1 MLLIACLDDNNGMMF
16 GTRRQS
22 KDRVLR
28 AHMLDVCADK
38 VLWMTPYSAAQFEK
52 DARVQADADYIGKMQ
67 AQDACFL
74 EDGAFPTEPPSAL
87 LLYRWNRRYPA
98 DRYFPFDPL
107 EAGYRLVSSEE
118 FAGSSHER
126 ITADYYEKE

>member
-1 MLLIACLDDNNGMMF
+1 MLFIACLDDHGGMMF
-16 GTRRQS
+16 SGRRQS

-28 AHMLDVCADK
+28 AHLLAKCADRI
-38 VLWMTPYSAAQFEK
+38 LWMTPYSAAQFEN
-52 DARVQADADYIGKMQ
+52 DAPVQADADFAEKMQ
-67 AQDACFL
+67 PQDACFV
-74 EDGAFPTEPPSAL
+74 EDGEFPTERPSAL

-118 FAGSSHER
+118 FVGSSHER

>member
-1 MLLIACLDDNNGMMF
+1 MLLIACVDDNGGMMF
-16 GTRRQS
+16 NSRRQS
-22 KDRVLR
+22 KDRVLY
-28 AHMLDVCADK
+28 AHMLSKCADRM
-38 VLWMTPYSAAQFEK
+38 LWMSPYSAAQFEP
-52 DARVQADADYIGKMQ
+52 DDRVRADADYIGKMQ
-67 AQDACFL
+67 AQDACFV
-74 EDGAFPTEPPSAL
+74 EDGAFPKERPSAL

-126 ITADYYEKE
+126 IAADYYEKE

>member
-1 MLLIACLDDNNGMMF
+1 MLLIACVDDNGGMMF
-16 GTRRQS
+16 NSRRQS
-22 KDRVLR
+22 KDRILY
-28 AHMLDVCADK
+28 AHMLGVCADRT
-38 VLWMTPYSAAQFEK
+38 LWMSPYSAAQFEQN
-52 DARVQADADYIGKMQ
+52 APVQADTDYIGKMQ
-67 AQDACFL
+67 VQDACFV
-74 EDGAFPTEPPSAL
+74 EDGAFPTERPSAL

-118 FAGSSHER
+118 FVGSSHER